1 MHRCGRGRGR
11 ERTRARTCTVGP
23 GGARPAP
30 NNKTF
35 DLDVACTAPADLGAC
50 AVGSSCRTDSA
61 APDRGIRR
69 LSRGRLPRP
78 MKTALNRPL
87 AHDTP
92 RVGGGAPAQTGAELR
107 HSGIAAA
114 PEGRNRI
121 SVAAPAQ
128 LPALSLAR
136 PPAHCITASFRRES
150 AAAPTAAPGP
160 HPPRIPS
167 EPRQPAPRQPGRDGP
182 ASGACSTRTIEKVCI
197 PAGPTGTGAEV

>member
-107 HSGIAAA
+107 HSGGARRSESNFSRGAGA
-114 PEGRNRI
+114 TPRP
-121 SVAAPAQ
+121 SP
-128 LPALSLAR
+128 R
-136 PPAHCITASFRRES
+136 PPARSLHHRFIPTRKRRRPGAAS
-150 AAAPTAAPGP
+150 AAD
-160 HPPRIPS
+160 S
-167 EPRQPAPRQPGRDGP
+167 
-182 ASGACSTRTIEKVCI
+182 V
-197 PAGPTGTGAEV
+197 GAEAAGAAAARP